1 MGKSLRN
8 LRFTEEEITGIKQD
22 KPAVETVRTKDGVK
36 AKKEMK
42 TKKRLGFEENKP
54 KLSRK
59 LRAGDIPAA
68 ERLTE
73 GIRRKTEKDSENN
86 ASVQAVSE
94 GTRQTERTVR
104 AVKTRDRRKNRKASD
119 KSERSAKPGERTVL
133 RKEQKN
139 SGITPEEKHASY
151 TEKHSVYASN
161 PYSRWRQKQEIK
173 RGYYAAKRGETSSVF
188 SSFSGSLKDS
198 VKKTA
203 KETGSRIAQRV
214 SGNRTVVLVALG
226 AVIALIIGTGVLSS
240 MGTVLLQST
249 TGGVSISTYLSEDKD
264 MKDAE
269 KAYCILEADLQSAI
283 DCYESTHGYDEYHID
298 LDPIGHDP
306 YVLTSLLSAKHDGE
320 YRAEDVGPDLREA
333 FGMQYSLTQRVVKE
347 TRYRY
352 ELEYRYVTAVDAEGN
367 TYQTVEPYHVP
378 VPYDYYICYVTLRN
392 SDLSHV
398 PSRMLSEDQLSMY
411 SIYMSTLGNR
421 EDLFP
426 GSEYIGRYG
435 GETEHYD
442 IPEEYLENG
451 RFAAM
456 MAEADKYVG
465 YPYVFGGSSP
475 STSFDCSG
483 YVSWVINHSGWN
495 EGRLT
500 ATQLYNIC
508 TPVSKGAA
516 APGDLIFF
524 AGTYNSGTLCSH
536 VGIIVDP
543 VNRIMV
549 NAGDPVQY
557 ESYDTDYW
565 NSHYCSCGRLPEP

>member
-73 GIRRKTEKDSENN
+73 GIRRKTEKDSESN

-94 GTRQTERTVR
+94 GTRQAERAAK
-104 AVKTRDRRKNRKASD
+104 AVKTSKRRKTGKATD
-119 KSERSAKPGERTVL
+119 KPQKSRTNENRTVK
-133 RKEQKN
+133 RKEN
-139 SGITPEEKHASY
+139 RTG
-151 TEKHSVYASN
+151 TENPSESPAFRSN

-173 RGYYAAKRGETSSVF
+173 REYYAAKHGESLSPVF

-198 VKKTA
+198 VRKAA
-203 KETGSRIAQRV
+203 KETGSRV
-214 SGNRTVVLVALG
+214 MECFSGNRTAVLICLG
-226 AVIALIIGTGVLSS
+226 AVFALITGVGIFTST
-240 MGTVLLQST
+240 GTVLVQST
-249 TGGVSISTYLSEDKD
+249 TGGVSISTYLSEDSD

-283 DCYESTHGYDEYHID
+283 DCYESTHGYDEYHFD